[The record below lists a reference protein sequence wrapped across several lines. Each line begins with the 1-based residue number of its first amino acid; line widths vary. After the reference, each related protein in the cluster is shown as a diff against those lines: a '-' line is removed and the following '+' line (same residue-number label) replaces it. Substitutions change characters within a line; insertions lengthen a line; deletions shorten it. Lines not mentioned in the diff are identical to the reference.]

1 MSKFEVL
8 ILGSSSAL
16 PAFGRHP
23 ASQLVNIHEN
33 HLLIDC
39 GEGAQSRLVQYGQK
53 LHRIQHIFIS
63 HLHGD
68 HYFGLP
74 GLLTSFNLLGRKEPL
89 SLYCPPGLEEL
100 IGDIVR
106 LGQGEMRYTI
116 SWHTLNHSGIRRILD
131 TPGFEVD
138 AFSLKHRIPTYGFL
152 IAEKTRLRN
161 MKVDMLAD
169 LEPYPELIRAI
180 KRGENVT
187 SPGGRVFL
195 ASEYSHAPDTPRKYA
210 YVSDTLYAEE
220 IIPYL
225 RDINL
230 LYHESTYMEDLV
242 AKASENFH
250 STACQAA
257 RIADK
262 AGVKKLILGHFSS
275 RYKALDHLLTEAI
288 AIFPNSSLALEGE
301 NFNV

>member
-33 HLLIDC
+33 YLLIDC
-39 GEGAQSRLVQYGQK
+39 GEGAQSRLVQFGQK

-89 SLYCPPGLEEL
+89 ALYCPPGLEEL

-106 LGQGEMRYTI
+106 LGQGEMRYPI
-116 SWHTLNHSGIRRILD
+116 SWNTLNHTGIKRVLD
-131 TPGFEVD
+131 TSGFEVD
-138 AFSLKHRIPTYGFL
+138 AFALKHRIPTFGFL

-161 MKVDMLAD
+161 MKIDMLAD

-180 KRGENVT
+180 KKGENVT
-187 SPGGRVFL
+187 SPSGQVFM
-195 ASEYSHAPDTPRKYA
+195 AADYSNAPHTPRKYA
-210 YVSDTLYAEE
+210 YVSDTLYSAE

-225 RDINL
+225 RGVDL

-242 AKASENFH
+242 EKASENFH
-250 STACQAA
+250 STARQAA
-257 RIADK
+257 QIAGK

-275 RYKALDHLLTEAI
+275 RYKTLDHILTEATS
-288 AIFPNSSLALEGE
+288 IFPNSSLALEGE
-301 NFNV
+301 NFSI